1 MSDPD
6 PFEPIQ
12 DNPALPRVLLIGDS
26 ISIGYTL
33 PVRELLDGRANLHRP
48 GQNCRAT
55 IHALELIDTWLG
67 DSSWDIIH
75 FNFGLHDIAM
85 LDAQGERSSEG
96 ARQVPVD
103 QYTQYLN
110 ALVDRLQ
117 QTGASLIWC
126 CTTPVPEGA
135 ERRKKGDDILYN
147 AAAGN
152 IMRARSIPINDLY
165 TYALQRLDDIQKPAN
180 VHFTPEGSAEL
191 AKAVADHILEALSV

>member
-1 MSDPD
+1 MSDQD

-33 PVRELLDGRANLHRP
+33 PVRELLNGKANLHRP
-48 GQNCRAT
+48 AENCRAT
-55 IHALELIDTWLG
+55 IHGLELLDSWLG
-67 DSSWDIIH
+67 DSSWDVIH
-75 FNFGLHDIAM
+75 FNWGLHDIAM
-85 LDAQGERSSEG
+85 LDPQGERSSQG
-96 ARQVPVD
+96 ARQVPIE

-110 ALVDRLQ
+110 TLLDRLQ

-126 CTTPVPEGA
+126 ATTPVPDGA
-135 ERRKKGDDILYN
+135 DGRKKGDDVLYN

-152 IMRARSIPINDLY
+152 IMRAHSIPINDLY
-165 TYALQRLDDIQKPAN
+165 TYALQRLDDIQLPAN

-191 AKAVADHILEALSV
+191 AKAVADHILEALSA